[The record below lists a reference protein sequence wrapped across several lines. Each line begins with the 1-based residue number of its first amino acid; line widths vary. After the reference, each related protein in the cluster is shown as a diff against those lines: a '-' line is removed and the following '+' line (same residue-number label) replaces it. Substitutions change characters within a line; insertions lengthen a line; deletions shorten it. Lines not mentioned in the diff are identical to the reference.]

1 MDRKEAIEVVR
12 KKVDYYEADKR
23 LKAALEA
30 LIPELAESEDEKNW
44 EEEYT
49 LQRIIE
55 QLEDEGCPQSW
66 KDLLYDTYNLPYEK
80 QKERGPLTK
89 EEEYTLNRIIEYLE
103 DESCPLE
110 WRDLLGDIHNLPYTQ
125 QKEQKPAEWSEED
138 EAFLKVAIAICNR
151 YSHKDIAD
159 WLKSLR
165 PQPKQDIQPSLGEK
179 EIICLKRILDYVRDK
194 HNQYDGA
201 DFTNEIA
208 VLEWLITHP
217 VLVYSSQPSWKPSED
232 EERLIN
238 TSISFLKDFADKG
251 YENAVECIDWLKS
264 KLNGNSGK

>member
-1 MDRKEAIEVVR
+1 MDRKEAIEIV
-12 KKVDYYEADKR
+12 KKNYPHVTASGSEFET
-23 LKAALEA
+23 ALRE
-30 LIPELAESEDEKNW
+30 LIPELAESEDERIRKKIITIIKNETGW
-44 EEEYT
+44 QQEFPSQNQC
-49 LQRIIE
+49 LAW
-55 QLEDEGCPQSW
+55 L
-66 KDLLYDTYNLPYEK
+66 EK

-165 PQPKQDIQPSLGEK
+165 PQPH
-179 EIICLKRILDYVRDK
+179 R
-194 HNQYDGA
+194 
-201 DFTNEIA
+201 T
-208 VLEWLITHP
+208 
-217 VLVYSSQPSWKPSED
+217 SED